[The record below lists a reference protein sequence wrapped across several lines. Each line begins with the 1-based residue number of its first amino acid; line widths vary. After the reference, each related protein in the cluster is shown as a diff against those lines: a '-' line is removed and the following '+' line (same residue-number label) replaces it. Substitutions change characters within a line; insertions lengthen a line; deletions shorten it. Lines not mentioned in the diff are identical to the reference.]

1 MTSSESTK
9 PPEVEKAADEAEN
22 SFEDSKIDGDLTNLL
37 NQIKEGN
44 QLDDPF
50 SPTND
55 NKEKEKN
62 DMSGLPDVSKS
73 SRHWQYCYH
82 FPLPQDENSTH
93 DCNQRNVLLY
103 GVGRGRDDA
112 SRNVKKIHKD
122 VTKLFSK
129 KFSIDVSDGGKVK
142 KHNKGD
148 VIFDQVVRRFQNL
161 SYYDQHC
168 VSYICGQTMIEMLS
182 AFANSCNANYLPLPE
197 YVSFLF
203 DLTGLALNIQGILD
217 WCLQILKELPGV
229 ESQLIERGSCLTRSY
244 TTSLSLYI
252 VGVLRRYHT
261 IFLLNPTDVVTAF
274 EQLSRIAYRPKLPME
289 PGASMM
295 DCNSAEWC
303 ILAYLY
309 DLSQNCSILK
319 ARDKFADL
327 KRLFSSVSTCIW
339 FCK

>member
-1 MTSSESTK
+1 M
-9 PPEVEKAADEAEN
+9 
-22 SFEDSKIDGDLTNLL
+22 
-37 NQIKEGN
+37 
-44 QLDDPF
+44 
-50 SPTND
+50 
-55 NKEKEKN
+55 
-62 DMSGLPDVSKS
+62 
-73 SRHWQYCYH
+73 
-82 FPLPQDENSTH
+82 
-93 DCNQRNVLLY
+93 LY
-103 GVGRGRDDA
+103 GVGRGRDEA

-148 VIFDQVVRRFQNL
+148 MIFEQVVQRFQNL
-161 SYYDQHC
+161 SFYDQHC
-168 VSYICGQTMIEMLS
+168 VSHICGQTVIEMLS
-182 AFANSCNANYLPLPE
+182 AFANSNANYLPVAE

-203 DLTGLALNIQGILD
+203 DLTGLALNIQGILE

-229 ESQLIERGSCLTRSY
+229 ESQLVERGSCLSRSY

-274 EQLSRIAYRPKLPME
+274 EQLNRIAYRPKLPLESGML
-289 PGASMM
+289 

-309 DLSQNCSILK
+309 DLSLHCSILK
-319 ARDKFADL
+319 SGEKFADL
-327 KRLFSSVSTCIW
+327 KQLFYTVRIEFLEKSREINYINV
-339 FCK
+339 F